1 MPENVL
7 KIMNWS
13 VHTPSA
19 SANEPQHTL
28 DPKFNREVSNSTFM
42 YHVSPLHSVRQVKCI
57 SSLRSSMN
65 CGNICRET
73 ANGNCKTLRN
83 DEIIQYFCHETTEIT
98 GI

>member
-1 MPENVL
+1 
-7 KIMNWS
+7 
-13 VHTPSA
+13 
-19 SANEPQHTL
+19 
-28 DPKFNREVSNSTFM
+28 M

-83 DEIIQYFCHETTEIT
+83 DEIIQYFCHEHRNNGNLIQNPLDKEA
-98 GI
+98 GIALFILKKN